1 MLDALN
7 EGSPMHASSSL
18 AQPVGLYVLCAVEV
32 AAGFA
37 LYVLGSLLLLHL
49 IATQGLDEATAL
61 RWVGGYNAATFLAPL
76 VGGALAD
83 AGLRLQRAVRLGA
96 ILLSFGFVALAL
108 RRDARLGLSILV
120 LGNGLFRS
128 NVVALLG
135 RLYPVGDPRLDAAY
149 RVFYAAFNF
158 GGLVAPPIAG
168 LLAQTGQGHAAFL
181 LAAAAMGLAALIL
194 RLADPYLVLTD
205 ACPHDFRTGTTER
218 PIGDVRSRWLAIGV
232 VAQVTLLWA
241 LSYGQTDGVLLLW
254 VRDYTVRGVLGHEI
268 SPSAFVAVPPLFV
281 LIWAALAALLGKR
294 CQPSTR
300 NGKLAAGLLSTSLG
314 FALLIFATTLSGQ
327 RHSAAWP
334 LACLSLLTL
343 GELLVVPVTQSLM
356 GQLAPRRHTGLSY
369 ALWYAAAALGLY
381 LAGQLGAQWYTLSP
395 ATFFALVAAAP
406 LGAIALIACGRG
418 SSCEMQRSDT
428 AD

>member
-1 MLDALN
+1 MHPRLLR
-7 EGSPMHASSSL
+7 SPSGLASC
-18 AQPVGLYVLCAVEV
+18 VVEV

-49 IATQGLDEATAL
+49 IAITAGLDEATAL
-61 RWVGGYNAATFLAPL
+61 RWSAAVQRGHVPGTAQAARWWMLGCA
-76 VGGALAD
+76 
-83 AGLRLQRAVRLGA
+83 LQRAVRLGA

-128 NVVALLG
+128 NVVALFG
-135 RLYPVGDPRLDAAY
+135 RPYPVGDPRLDAAY

-158 GGLVAPPIAG
+158 GGLVAPPLAG

-181 LAAAAMGLAALIL
+181 LAAAAMGLAVLIL
-194 RLADPYLVLTD
+194 RLAEPYLVLTD

-241 LSYGQTDGVLLLW
+241 LSYGQTDGVFVVW
-254 VRDYTVRGVLGHEI
+254 VRDYSARVLGHEI
-268 SPSAFVAVPPLFV
+268 SPSAFIAVPPLFV

-300 NGKLAAGLLSTSLG
+300 A
-314 FALLIFATTLSGQ
+314 
-327 RHSAAWP
+327 
-334 LACLSLLTL
+334 
-343 GELLVVPVTQSLM
+343 M
-356 GQLAPRRHTGLSY
+356 
-369 ALWYAAAALGLY
+369 
-381 LAGQLGAQWYTLSP
+381 
-395 ATFFALVAAAP
+395 
-406 LGAIALIACGRG
+406 G
-418 SSCEMQRSDT
+418 SSR
-428 AD
+428 